1 MSFSL
6 FVVRFSAV
14 AALLLAASAAPAVA
28 SSDVYVRAGGEFK
41 PVTIAVTPLAG
52 DSAKIGAVVAN
63 DMARSIFLSPLN
75 PSTFP
80 EKPRQSRRSAQ
91 LRRLADDQ
99 RPVRADG
106 AGRRSGGRLTARFR
120 LWDVATGEQIA
131 GEQFSGDAASA
142 RRIAHLISDKVFSR
156 VTGEKGFFDS
166 RVVFVDETG
175 PKQRRVKRIALM
187 DMDGAN
193 VKYLTGGDKLV
204 VTPAFSP
211 GDQQIAYMAFGGGEP
226 SVTLMNLE
234 TGQRQALG
242 NFHNMSFAPRFSPD
256 GRHVVMSLSDGANAS
271 LYEMDLGS
279 HQTRRLTDAGAIDT
293 SPSYS
298 PDGSQIVFESDRG
311 GHQQLYVMPAGGGD
325 AKRISFGQG
334 RYSTPVWSPKGDL
347 IAFTRQKEGEF
358 GIGVMKPDG
367 SGERMIT
374 EGFHNE
380 GPTFS
385 PNGSVRDVLPRSRRR
400 GRGAYLHGRRVRPR
414 RVPGADALLRKRPVL
429 GAAAEVSRPR
439 RSAPARSGANSLFI
453 S

>member
-1 MSFSL
+1 M
-6 FVVRFSAV
+6 RSAIV
-14 AALLLAASAAPAVA
+14 GLVLGLLLVGASTARADN
-28 SSDVYVRAGGEFK
+28 DVYVRGGGEFK
-41 PVTIAVTPLAG
+41 PVTIAVTPFAG
-52 DSAKIGAVVAN
+52 DGAKVGAVVAN

-80 EKPRQSRRSAQ
+80 DKQADPDATPNLDAWKTVNAQ
-91 LRRLADDQ
+91 FVLT
-99 RPVRADG
+99 
-106 AGRRSGGRLTARFR
+106 GGVDKQGGKLTARFR
-120 LWDVATGEQIA
+120 LWDVATGQQVA
-131 GEQFSGDAASA
+131 GEQFSADAGAA
-142 RRIAHLISDKVFSR
+142 RRIGHLISDKVFSR

-166 RVVFVDETG
+166 RVVFVDESG

-193 VKYLTGGDKLV
+193 VKYLTSGDKLV

-211 GDQQIAYMAFGGGEP
+211 NDQEIAYMAFGGDEP

-234 TGQRQALG
+234 SGQREGLG
-242 NFHNMSFAPRFSPD
+242 EVRGMSFAPRFSPD
-256 GRHVVMSLSDGANAS
+256 GQHVVMSLSDGANAS

-311 GHQQLYVMPAGGGD
+311 GHQQIYVMPAGGGE
-325 AKRISFGQG
+325 AKRISFGEG

-347 IAFTRQKEGEF
+347 IAFTRQKGGEF

-385 PNGSVRDVLPRSRRR
+385 PNGLFVMFFRDP
-400 GRGAYLHGRRVRPR
+400 GGAGGAHIYMADVFGHGEFQ
-414 RVPGADALLRKRPVL
+414 VPTPGYASDPSWGPLLK
-429 GAAAEVSRPR
+429 
-439 RSAPARSGANSLFI
+439 
-453 S
+453 

>member
-1 MSFSL
+1 MKSVIFGL
-6 FVVRFSAV
+6 AMGL
-14 AALLLAASAAPAVA
+14 ALGLVFAPVSPAYA
-28 SSDVYVRAGGEFK
+28 TSDVYVRPGGQFK
-41 PVTIAVTPLAG
+41 PVTIAVTPMVG
-52 DSAKIGAVVAN
+52 DSARIGAVIAN

-80 EKPRQSRRSAQ
+80 EKPGNPDATPNLDAWRTINAQ
-91 LRRLADDQ
+91 FVLT
-99 RPVRADG
+99 
-106 AGRRSGGRLTARFR
+106 GRVDNGGGRLTARFR

-142 RRIAHLISDKVFSR
+142 RRIAHMISDKVFTR

-193 VKYLTGGDKLV
+193 VKYLTSGDKLV

-211 GDQQIAYMAFGGGEP
+211 SDQQIAYMAFGGGEP

-234 TGQRQALG
+234 SGNRQTLG
-242 NFHNMSFAPRFSPD
+242 NFSGMSFAPRFSPD

-279 HQTRRLTDAGAIDT
+279 HQTRRLTNAGAIDT

-311 GHQQLYVMPAGGGD
+311 GHQQLYVMSAGGGE
-325 AKRISFGQG
+325 AKRISFGEG
-334 RYSTPVWSPKGDL
+334 RYSTPVWSPRGDL
-347 IAFTRQKEGEF
+347 IAFTRQKDNEF

-367 SGERMIT
+367 SDERMIT

-385 PNGSVRDVLPRSRRR
+385 PNGLFVMFFRDP
-400 GRGAYLHGRRVRPR
+400 GGAGGAHIYMADVFGHGEFQ
-414 RVPGADALLRKRPVL
+414 VPTPSYASDPSWGPLLK
-429 GAAAEVSRPR
+429 
-439 RSAPARSGANSLFI
+439 
-453 S
+453 

>member
-1 MSFSL
+1 MF
-6 FVVRFSAV
+6 
-14 AALLLAASAAPAVA
+14 APG
-28 SSDVYVRAGGEFK
+28 REFK
-41 PVTIAVTPLAG
+41 PALIAVTPLEG
-52 DSAKIGAVVAN
+52 DSGKIGAVIAN
-63 DMARSIFLSPLN
+63 DMARSIFLAPIN

-80 EKPRQSRRSAQ
+80 EKPANPNSAPNLDAWKTVNAQ
-91 LRRLADDQ
+91 FVLTGGVDNN
-99 RPVRADG
+99 
-106 AGRRSGGRLTARFR
+106 GGRLTARFR

-131 GEQFSGDAASA
+131 GEQFSGDGSSA
-142 RRIAHLISDKVFSR
+142 RRIAHLISDKVFAR

-166 RVVFVDETG
+166 RVAFVDESG

-193 VKYLTGGDKLV
+193 VKYLTNGDKLV

-211 GDQQIAYMAFGGGEP
+211 SAQEIAYMSFGGAEP

-234 TGQRQALG
+234 SGQRQALADVQ
-242 NFHNMSFAPRFSPD
+242 NMSFAPRFSPD
-256 GRHVVMSLSDGANAS
+256 GRHVVLSLSDGANAS

-279 HQTRRLTDAGAIDT
+279 RQMRRLTDAGAIDT

-311 GHQQLYVMPAGGGD
+311 GHQQIYVMAAGGGE
-325 AKRISFGQG
+325 AKRISFGDG
-334 RYSTPVWSPKGDL
+334 RYSTPAWSPKGDL

-367 SGERMIT
+367 SDERIIV

-385 PNGSVRDVLPRSRRR
+385 PNGLFLMFFRDP
-400 GRGAYLHGRRVRPR
+400 GGAGGAHIYMADIFGHGEFQ
-414 RVPGADALLRKRPVL
+414 VPTPGYASDPSWGPLLK
-429 GAAAEVSRPR
+429 
-439 RSAPARSGANSLFI
+439 
-453 S
+453 

>member
-1 MSFSL
+1 MKNTIVGLVLGLVMAWS
-6 FVVRFSAV
+6 
-14 AALLLAASAAPAVA
+14 APAGA
-28 SSDVYVRAGGEFK
+28 ASDVYVRAGGPFK
-41 PVTIAVTPLAG
+41 PASIAVTPLLG
-52 DSAKIGAVVAN
+52 DAAKVGAVIAN
-63 DMARSIFLSPLN
+63 DMARSIFLAPIN

-80 EKPRQSRRSAQ
+80 EKPANPDVAPNLDAWKTVNAQ
-91 LRRLADDQ
+91 FVLTGG
-99 RPVRADG
+99 VETNG
-106 AGRRSGGRLTARFR
+106 AKLTARFR

-142 RRIAHLISDKVFSR
+142 RRIAHLISDKVFTR

-193 VKYLTGGDKLV
+193 VRYLTSGDKLV

-211 GDQQIAYMAFGGGEP
+211 SAQEIAYMSFGGAEP

-234 TGQRQALG
+234 SGQRQGLSDV
-242 NFHNMSFAPRFSPD
+242 HDMSFAPRFAPD
-256 GRHVVMSLSDGANAS
+256 GQHVVMSLSDGANAS
-271 LYEMDLGS
+271 LYEMDLAS
-279 HQTRRLTDAGAIDT
+279 HQMRRLTNAGAIDT

-311 GHQQLYVMPAGGGD
+311 GKQQVYVMPAGGGE
-325 AKRISFGQG
+325 AKRISFGDG

-367 SGERMIT
+367 SDERIIT

-385 PNGSVRDVLPRSRRR
+385 PNGLFLMFFRDP
-400 GRGAYLHGRRVRPR
+400 GGAGGAHIYMADVFGHGEFQ
-414 RVPGADALLRKRPVL
+414 VPTPSYASDPAWGPLLK
-429 GAAAEVSRPR
+429 
-439 RSAPARSGANSLFI
+439 
-453 S
+453 